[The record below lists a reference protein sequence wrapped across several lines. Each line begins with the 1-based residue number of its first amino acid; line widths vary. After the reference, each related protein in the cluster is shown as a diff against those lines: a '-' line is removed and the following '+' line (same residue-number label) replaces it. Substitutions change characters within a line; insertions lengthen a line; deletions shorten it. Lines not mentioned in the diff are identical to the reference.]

1 MVDANAN
8 LDVSGTYTGG
18 GLMTTGGNI
27 VIPDAG
33 NIGSASDTDAI
44 AIASTGIVTFSQTP
58 VRTGAVNNMII
69 NGDMVVAQRGIT
81 ITDAIVNNASTTTN
95 ADDSYTLDRWILLSD
110 GDDIV
115 DVLQSD
121 TSPNDGSEKTIQLQV
136 ETADKKF
143 GIVQIIEQI
152 NCHHALASGKVSLS
166 FKMKA
171 SDASIDDVRAA
182 VVSWSGTADTVTS
195 DIVSAWEAEGTNPTL
210 ITNAT
215 YENTPAN
222 LSPTTSFA
230 EYKIENITV
239 DTSNTGNLLVFI
251 WSGVTDVEADDS
263 LFITDV
269 QLETGVACK

>member
-1 MVDANAN
+1 
-8 LDVSGTYTGG
+8 
-18 GLMTTGGNI
+18 MTTGGNI

-81 ITDAIVNNASTTTN
+81 ITDATVNNVSTTTN

-110 GDDIV
+110 GNDIV

-230 EYKIENITV
+230 EYKIENISV
-239 DTSNTGNLLVFI
+239 DTS
-251 WSGVTDVEADDS
+251 
-263 LFITDV
+263 
-269 QLETGVACK
+269 